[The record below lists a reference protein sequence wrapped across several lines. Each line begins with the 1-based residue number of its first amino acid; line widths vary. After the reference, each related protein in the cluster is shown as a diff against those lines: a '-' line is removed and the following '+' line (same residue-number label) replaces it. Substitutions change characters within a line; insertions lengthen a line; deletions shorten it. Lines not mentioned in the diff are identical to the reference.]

1 MIRIKQ
7 SSPMHTIQDI
17 GRFGFASQ
25 GVAHAGPMDSIAAC
39 WANWILGNPVNR
51 PFIEIGGGGLV
62 AEFTKSA
69 NVAIAGAWGDFT
81 LDEQPLIGPGCYPV
95 NAGTVLKIGRL
106 SSGLFTYFA
115 VEGGF
120 DMEPFLGSVATCQRD
135 GLGGVDGLGN
145 ALAAGDELSHE
156 TSQLKPLRL
165 IPRRYLD
172 SYKVPLICDLIMRNS
187 DHFDSIAI
195 DRFFNQSYT
204 VAKEQNRMG
213 YRLEGQTSISA
224 RSARYSIPI
233 PLGGVQIPPAGQPIV
248 LMRDHGSLGGYPIIG
263 TLTRR
268 SLSLLAQRSAGRVA
282 SFRPIKRD
290 EATTEFLKYQKFF
303 GDFR

>member
-51 PFIEIGGGGLV
+51 PFIEIGGGRLV
-62 AEFTKSA
+62 AEFTKPA
-69 NVAIAGAWGDFT
+69 NFAIAGAWGDFT
-81 LDEQPLIGPGCYPV
+81 LDGRPLIGPGCYPV

-135 GLGGVDGLGN
+135 ALGGVDGLGN

-195 DRFFNQSYT
+195 DRFFNQSYK
-204 VAKEQNRMG
+204 VAKEQSRMG
-213 YRLEGQTSISA
+213 YRLEGQTSIA
-224 RSARYSIPI
+224 RRPRYSIPI

-248 LMRDHGSLGGYPIIG
+248 LMRDHGSLGGYPMIG

>member
-1 MIRIKQ
+1 MIRINE
-7 SSPMHTIQDI
+7 SSPMHTIQDL

-39 WANWILGNPVNR
+39 WANWILGNSVNR

-62 AEFTKSA
+62 AEFTKPA

-81 LDEQPLIGPGCYPV
+81 LDGQPLVGPGCYPV
-95 NAGTVLKIGRL
+95 NAGAVLNIGRL

-135 GLGGVDGLGN
+135 ALGGANGSGN
-145 ALAAGDELSHE
+145 ALVAGDELSHH
-156 TSQLKPLRL
+156 TNQLKPQRL

-172 SYKVPLICDLIMRNS
+172 SYKTPLICDLIMSNS

-195 DRFFNQSYT
+195 DSFFNQSYT
-204 VAKEQNRMG
+204 VTKEQSRIG
-213 YRLEGQTSISA
+213 YRLEGQISISA
-224 RSARYSIPI
+224 RRSRYSIPI

-248 LMRDHGSLGGYPIIG
+248 LMRDHGSLGGYPMIG

-268 SLSLLAQRSAGRVA
+268 SLSLLAQRLAGGVI
-282 SFRPIKRD
+282 SFRPIERD
-290 EATTEFLKYQKFF
+290 QAITEFLKYQEFF

>member
-1 MIRIKQ
+1 
-7 SSPMHTIQDI
+7 MHTIQDL
-17 GRFGFASQ
+17 GRFGFARQ

-39 WANWILGNPVNR
+39 WANWILGNSVNL
-51 PFIEIGGGGLV
+51 PFIEIGCGGLV
-62 AEFTKSA
+62 AEFTKPT

-81 LDEQPLIGPGCYPV
+81 LDGQPLVGPGSYPV
-95 NAGTVLKIGRL
+95 NGGAVLNIGRL

-135 GLGGVDGLGN
+135 ALGGADGFGN
-145 ALAAGDELSHE
+145 ALVAGDELSHN
-156 TSQLKPLRL
+156 TNQLKPQRL

-172 SYKVPLICDLIMRNS
+172 SYKTPLICDVIMRNS

-204 VAKEQNRMG
+204 VAKEQSRMG

-224 RSARYSIPI
+224 RRPRYSIPI

-248 LMRDHGSLGGYPIIG
+248 LMRDHGSLGGYPMIG

>member
-1 MIRIKQ
+1 MIRIKE
-7 SSPMHTIQDI
+7 SSPMHTIQDL
-17 GRFGFASQ
+17 GRFGFASH
-25 GVAHAGPMDSIAAC
+25 GVAHAGPMDSISAC
-39 WANWILGNPVNR
+39 WANWILGNSVNC

-62 AEFTKSA
+62 AVFTESA

-81 LDEQPLIGPGCYPV
+81 LDGQPLIGPGCYPV
-95 NAGTVLKIGRL
+95 NAGAVLNIGGL

-120 DMEPFLGSVATCQRD
+120 DMEPVLGSVSTCQRD
-135 GLGGVDGLGN
+135 ALGGTDGSGN
-145 ALAAGDELSHE
+145 ALVAGDELSHH
-156 TSQLKPLRL
+156 TNQLKPKRL

-172 SYKVPLICDLIMRNS
+172 SYKTPLICDLIMRNS

-204 VAKEQNRMG
+204 VTKEQSRIG
-213 YRLEGQTSISA
+213 YRLEGQISISA
-224 RSARYSIPI
+224 RRSRYSIPI

-248 LMRDHGSLGGYPIIG
+248 LMRDHGSLGGYPMIG

-268 SLSLLAQRSAGRVA
+268 SLSLLAQRLTGGVV
-282 SFRPIKRD
+282 SFRPIERD
-290 EATTEFLKYQKFF
+290 QATTEFLKYQEFF

>member
-1 MIRIKQ
+1 
-7 SSPMHTIQDI
+7 MHTIQDI

-51 PFIEIGGGGLV
+51 PFVEIGGGGLV
-62 AEFTKSA
+62 AEFTKPV
-69 NVAIAGAWGDFT
+69 NFAIAGAWGDFT
-81 LDEQPLIGPGCYPV
+81 LDGRPLIGPGCYPV
-95 NAGTVLKIGRL
+95 NAGSVLKIGRL

-120 DMEPFLGSVATCQRD
+120 DMEPFLGSVATCQSD
-135 GLGGVDGLGN
+135 ALGGADGSGN

-156 TSQLKPLRL
+156 TSQLKPPRL

-172 SYKVPLICDLIMRNS
+172 SYKAPLVCDLIMRNS

-195 DRFFNQSYT
+195 DRFFNQSYK
-204 VAKEQNRMG
+204 VAKEQSRIG
-213 YRLEGQTSISA
+213 YRLEGQTSISV
-224 RSARYSIPI
+224 RRPRYSIPI

-248 LMRDHGSLGGYPIIG
+248 LMRDHGSLGGYPMIG

>member
-1 MIRIKQ
+1 M
-7 SSPMHTIQDI
+7 
-17 GRFGFASQ
+17 
-25 GVAHAGPMDSIAAC
+25 
-39 WANWILGNPVNR
+39 
-51 PFIEIGGGGLV
+51 

-81 LDEQPLIGPGCYPV
+81 LDGQPLIGPGCFPV

-106 SSGLFTYFA
+106 CSGLFTYFA

-135 GLGGVDGLGN
+135 ALGGVDGSGN

-156 TSQLKPLRL
+156 TKQLKPLKL

-172 SYKVPLICDLIMRNS
+172 SYKAPLICDLIMRNS

-195 DRFFNQSYT
+195 DHFFNQSYM
-204 VAKEQNRMG
+204 VAKEQSRMG
-213 YRLEGQTSISA
+213 YRLEGQTNISA
-224 RSARYSIPI
+224 RRSRYSIPI
-233 PLGGVQIPPAGQPIV
+233 PLGGVQIPPTGQPII
-248 LMRDHGSLGGYPIIG
+248 LMRDHGSLGGYPVIG

-268 SLSLLAQRSAGRVA
+268 SLSLLAQRSAGRVV
-282 SFRPIKRD
+282 SFRPIQRD
-290 EATTEFLKYQKFF
+290 EATAEFLKYQQFF

>member
-1 MIRIKQ
+1 M
-7 SSPMHTIQDI
+7 
-17 GRFGFASQ
+17 
-25 GVAHAGPMDSIAAC
+25 
-39 WANWILGNPVNR
+39 
-51 PFIEIGGGGLV
+51 
-62 AEFTKSA
+62 AEFTKPA
-69 NVAIAGAWGDFT
+69 NFAIAGAWGDFT
-81 LDEQPLIGPGCYPV
+81 LDGRPLIGSGCYPV

-135 GLGGVDGLGN
+135 ALGGADGSGN
-145 ALAAGDELSHE
+145 ALAVGDELSHE
-156 TSQLKPLRL
+156 TSQLKPPRL

-172 SYKVPLICDLIMRNS
+172 SYKAPLVCDLIMRNS

-195 DRFFNQSYT
+195 DRFFNQSYK
-204 VAKEQNRMG
+204 VAKEQNRIG
-213 YRLEGQTSISA
+213 YRLEGQTSISV
-224 RSARYSIPI
+224 RSPRYSIPI

-248 LMRDHGSLGGYPIIG
+248 LMRDHGSLGGYPMIG

-268 SLSLLAQRSAGRVA
+268 SLKSTRTKVGGQGRIIQA
-282 SFRPIKRD
+282 DQAD

-303 GDFR
+303 W

>member
-7 SSPMHTIQDI
+7 SGPMHTIQDI

-51 PFIEIGGGGLV
+51 PFVEIGGGGLV
-62 AEFTKSA
+62 AEFTKPV
-69 NVAIAGAWGDFT
+69 NFAIAGAWGDFT

-135 GLGGVDGLGN
+135 ALGGADGSGK

-156 TSQLKPLRL
+156 TSQLKPPRL

-172 SYKVPLICDLIMRNS
+172 SYKAPLVCDLIMRNS

-204 VAKEQNRMG
+204 VAKEQSRMG
-213 YRLEGQTSISA
+213 YRLEGQISISA
-224 RSARYSIPI
+224 RRSRYSIPI

-248 LMRDHGSLGGYPIIG
+248 LMRDHGSLGGYPMIG

-268 SLSLLAQRSAGRVA
+268 SLSLLAQRLAGGVI
-282 SFRPIKRD
+282 SFRPIERD
-290 EATTEFLKYQKFF
+290 QAITEFLKYQEFF